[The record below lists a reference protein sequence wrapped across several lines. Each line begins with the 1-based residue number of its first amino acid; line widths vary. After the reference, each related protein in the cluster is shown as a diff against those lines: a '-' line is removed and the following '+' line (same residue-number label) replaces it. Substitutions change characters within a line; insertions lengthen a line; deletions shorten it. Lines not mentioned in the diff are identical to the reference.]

1 MANELITNFQPHEVL
16 KASKLNEL
24 VSAINAMS
32 DQAQQAVDAARAAS
46 QSATTAGTNANA
58 AEEYATT
65 GENSA
70 RHYAE
75 LANQYATQAEQTT
88 TTTLNNLHKVV
99 KNISIATSDWK
110 ATTEEEETAF
120 GFAYCADITIEGVT
134 TDYVALV
141 NFALEESLSANY
153 APVAVTYD
161 GFVRVFACEV
171 PNKTIIVGSVVCIKD
186 GV

>member
-16 KASKLNEL
+16 KASKLNQL
-24 VSAINAMS
+24 VSAINDMS
-32 DQAQQAVDAARAAS
+32 SQAQQAVDAATAAS
-46 QSATTAGTNANA
+46 QSAATAGANANA

-110 ATTEEEETAF
+110 ATSEEEETTF
-120 GFAYCADITIEGVT
+120 GFLYCADVAIENVT

-153 APVAVTYD
+153 SSVAITYD
-161 GFVRVFACEV
+161 GFVRIFACEV
-171 PNKTIIVGSVVCIKD
+171 PSKTIVIGSVVCVKD

>member
-1 MANELITNFQPHEVL
+1 MSNLIVNFQPHEVL

-32 DQAQQAVDAARAAS
+32 AQAQQAVDAAAAAS
-46 QSATTAGTNANA
+46 QSAAAAGTNANT
-58 AEEYATT
+58 AEEWATL
-65 GENSA
+65 GDNSA
-70 RHYAE
+70 KHYAE
-75 LANQYATQAEQTT
+75 LANQYATQAEETT
-88 TTTLNNLHKVV
+88 TTTLNDLHKVV

-110 ATTEEEETAF
+110 ATSEEEMTTF
-120 GFAYCADITIEGVT
+120 GFAYCADITIENVT
-134 TDYVALV
+134 TDHVALV

-161 GFVRVFACEV
+161 GFVRIFACEV
-171 PNKTIIVGSVVCIKD
+171 PSKTIVIGSVVCVKN

>member
-1 MANELITNFQPHEVL
+1 MAELITNFQPHETL
-16 KASKLNEL
+16 KASKLNEM
-24 VSAINAMS
+24 VSAINNMS
-32 DQAQQAVDAARAAS
+32 AQSQQAVDAATAAS
-46 QSATTAGTNANA
+46 QSAANA
-58 AEEYATT
+58 GVSANTAEEWATT

-88 TTTLNNLHKVV
+88 TTTLNDLHKVV

-110 ATTEEEETAF
+110 ATSEEEMTTF
-120 GFAYCADITIEGVT
+120 GFAYCADITIENVT
-134 TDYVALV
+134 TDHVALV

-161 GFVRVFACEV
+161 GFVRVFACGV
-171 PNKTIIVGSVVCIKD
+171 PSKTIVIGSVVCIKD